1 MEKMKDF
8 EEGLAG
14 KRDMNYKELVEELN
28 KDQRAIEQIDRP
40 IVLYKSEQE
49 LEVVRKKEVDKAAKK
64 VKTATYP
71 LWAFAIIFNSILLVG
86 YY

>member
-71 LWAFAIIFNSILLVG
+71 LWAFAIIVNSILLVG